1 MAEQWEHGGAARR
14 SHSSVVEQLRHAREA
29 VVHARTAHVL
39 GAAALL
45 REPAPPSPPPPLPQ
59 PELEAATTEVAAVP
73 SDDPVELGDVAVA
86 LGVLASEFPVAQ
98 AALPPI
104 VLRSQLYARVGDR
117 TLVDREVVCFGQ
129 TQNSFNTLACHHMI
143 VQNNLHTQER
153 LCRARKVQVCVAD
166 KTDPARDMLV
176 PFRNYSALVL
186 QAGHNPHFAHAAG
199 VFRLFTTPPQPSTQ
213 SAGH

>member
-45 REPAPPSPPPPLPQ
+45 REPTPPPPLPQ

-129 TQNSFNTLACHHMI
+129 KQNSFSTLACHHMI
-143 VQNNLHTQER
+143 VQKKKKTQHTGT
-153 LCRARKVQVCVAD
+153 A
-166 KTDPARDMLV
+166 V
-176 PFRNYSALVL
+176 PSTKS
-186 QAGHNPHFAHAAG
+186 AG
-199 VFRLFTTPPQPSTQ
+199 VCR
-213 SAGH
+213 